1 MVALQIIVVSNPD
14 SEKQKSHVLSQ
25 YTDPS
30 FKSVCARTCV
40 CVCVRVCAHVYV
52 CMHVKS

>member
-25 YTDPS
+25 YADPS

-40 CVCVRVCAHVYV
+40 CVCVRTRVCVHACKV
-52 CMHVKS
+52 M